1 MKKSLLA
8 LLSLVLLLAG
18 SCTKKDEV
26 AITPLPLSCSFGNG
40 AFEWNKDTR
49 VSFEGNEDDW
59 AIVKTAFTETNLP
72 VSYEADNTKTNSI
85 RLELVDVIE
94 GISSPEVILYMLA
107 KMEFL

>member
-40 AFEWNKDTR
+40 AFEWKRT
-49 VSFEGNEDDW
+49 
-59 AIVKTAFTETNLP
+59 
-72 VSYEADNTKTNSI
+72 
-85 RLELVDVIE
+85 LVFLLRE
-94 GISSPEVILYMLA
+94 M
-107 KMEFL
+107 KMIGL